1 MDRSTDAFAPAAGLA
16 TYVIDS
22 APVLA
27 LDAVLGGVDVLP
39 SHDMWPVGLR
49 VQATHTLMPTF
60 DPVSGALSW
69 ASMATFEGFGT
80 PGDQIEVQLGDATLA
95 RTDVNAQGQWAIGLS
110 QAQTVWLQGVNEV
123 SVVVREADG
132 DTHRHTLMR
141 IGGEWLERLPV
152 GPSAEPVAEIPPP
165 VPEMPIALEP
175 MEPEP
180 LVHMPSLPE
189 VLPQP
194 MPELPFWL
202 QPGFNECIMVF
213 PEPQVIECLD
223 VATPSLQWSLSE
235 ASIACLPML

>member
-1 MDRSTDAFAPAAGLA
+1 M
-16 TYVIDS
+16 
-22 APVLA
+22 
-27 LDAVLGGVDVLP
+27 
-39 SHDMWPVGLR
+39 
-49 VQATHTLMPTF
+49 
-60 DPVSGALSW
+60 
-69 ASMATFEGFGT
+69 
-80 PGDQIEVQLGDATLA
+80 
-95 RTDVNAQGQWAIGLS
+95 
-110 QAQTVWLQGVNEV
+110 
-123 SVVVREADG
+123 VVREADG

-152 GPSAEPVAEIPPP
+152 CPSAEPVAEIPPP

-223 VATPSLQWSLSE
+223 VVTPSLQWSLSE